1 MAGEEQIATAPAIAC
16 SAERSA
22 IEFVEDM
29 IKQALITQQSEIKL
43 RRGNQWVILAG
54 FQLGIL
60 LDLIF
65 MRGRKETIEL
75 AA

>member
-1 MAGEEQIATAPAIAC
+1 MGG
-16 SAERSA
+16 
-22 IEFVEDM
+22 FLFGFNFM
-29 IKQALITQQSEIKL
+29 L

>member
-1 MAGEEQIATAPAIAC
+1 MTRP
-16 SAERSA
+16 
-22 IEFVEDM
+22 
-29 IKQALITQQSEIKL
+29 KYLL

-65 MRGRKETIEL
+65 MARQGN
-75 AA
+75 

>member
-1 MAGEEQIATAPAIAC
+1 MLFADTVMDAAKPGFKIG
-16 SAERSA
+16 
-22 IEFVEDM
+22 
-29 IKQALITQQSEIKL
+29 L

>member
-1 MAGEEQIATAPAIAC
+1 MLDNDAHFLGNTAYFIP
-16 SAERSA
+16 
-22 IEFVEDM
+22 V
-29 IKQALITQQSEIKL
+29 SEAPLFLL

>member
-1 MAGEEQIATAPAIAC
+1 VRLQSGKQHELPGKRQGNNQNRYKIWARLG
-16 SAERSA
+16 AEK
-22 IEFVEDM
+22 I
-29 IKQALITQQSEIKL
+29 LL